1 MVKYT
6 AQIYQS
12 RGGVYSIRE
21 SANQNEDGTLDESE
35 TGKIVIQSETED
47 LKSVI
52 SYFEENEVFELGI
65 KLESGTGFIEWL
77 ISYESDYE
85 MSHWRN
91 ESFKKKP
98 VKDGSR
104 IDRILVVSKL
114 GEIHYLTG
122 FDVNQ
127 SESSATIGPVTFTY
141 YES

>member
-65 KLESGTGFIEWL
+65 KLESGTGFI
-77 ISYESDYE
+77 SFG
-85 MSHWRN
+85 MSH
-91 ESFKKKP
+91 
-98 VKDGSR
+98 
-104 IDRILVVSKL
+104 IILV
-114 GEIHYLTG
+114 I
-122 FDVNQ
+122 
-127 SESSATIGPVTFTY
+127 
-141 YES
+141 

>member
-21 SANQNEDGTLDESE
+21 SANGNEDDADESE

-65 KLESGTGFIEWL
+65 KLESGTGFI
-77 ISYESDYE
+77 
-85 MSHWRN
+85 
-91 ESFKKKP
+91 
-98 VKDGSR
+98 
-104 IDRILVVSKL
+104 
-114 GEIHYLTG
+114 
-122 FDVNQ
+122 Q
-127 SESSATIGPVTFTY
+127 
-141 YES
+141 

>member
-65 KLESGTGFIEWL
+65 KLESGTGF
-77 ISYESDYE
+77 
-85 MSHWRN
+85 MSH
-91 ESFKKKP
+91 SL
-98 VKDGSR
+98 DDSYGMS
-104 IDRILVVSKL
+104 
-114 GEIHYLTG
+114 H
-122 FDVNQ
+122 
-127 SESSATIGPVTFTY
+127 
-141 YES
+141 

>member
-21 SANQNEDGTLDESE
+21 SANENSEDDTDESE

-65 KLESGTGFIEWL
+65 KLESGTGFIEWV
-77 ISYESDYE
+77 IIYDS
-85 MSHWRN
+85 
-91 ESFKKKP
+91 
-98 VKDGSR
+98 
-104 IDRILVVSKL
+104 
-114 GEIHYLTG
+114 LTMH
-122 FDVNQ
+122 
-127 SESSATIGPVTFTY
+127 ESS
-141 YES
+141 